1 MFQYPRKF
9 FNTSGPKYDP
19 EEGNLSKPHIV
30 YCYYF
35 NSREESITKPLKLLW
50 RYLNIFDTIFFILI
64 DLTPYFINLLI
75 SNPAESSN
83 LFVILVFVI
92 NQRCSST
99 NYQKNY
105 FLWNAIWKAAALIVG
120 KEKLRFLSKSAA
132 EIFQTLT
139 VNKSSQNETSRL
151 VVAHIFRLYLR
162 RVYIFKKFLHST
174 FSLKVVIDFFISC
187 RHYYLHLITTF
198 LIVLFSDFPITLK
211 QQMMLNL
218 NP

>member
-1 MFQYPRKF
+1 MW
-9 FNTSGPKYDP
+9 G
-19 EEGNLSKPHIV
+19 
-30 YCYYF
+30 C
-35 NSREESITKPLKLLW
+35 
-50 RYLNIFDTIFFILI
+50 LNIFDTIFFILI

-75 SNPAESSN
+75 SNPTESLN
-83 LFVILVFVI
+83 LSVILVFVI

-105 FLWNAIWKAAALIVG
+105 FLWNAIWKVAALIVG
-120 KEKLRFLSKSAA
+120 KGKLPFLSKSAA

-139 VNKSSQNETSRL
+139 VNKSSQKETSRL
-151 VVAHIFRLYLR
+151 VVAHNFRLYLR
-162 RVYIFKKFLHST
+162 RVYIFKNFLHSA
-174 FSLKVVIDFFISC
+174 FSLRVVIDFFISC

-198 LIVLFSDFPITLK
+198 LIVLFSVFRITLK